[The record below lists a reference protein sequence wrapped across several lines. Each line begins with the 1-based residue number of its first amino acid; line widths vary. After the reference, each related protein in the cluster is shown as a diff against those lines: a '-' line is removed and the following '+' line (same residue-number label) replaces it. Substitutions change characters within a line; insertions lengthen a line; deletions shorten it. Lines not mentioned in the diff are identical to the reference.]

1 MSSSCFFAFGAPVPN
16 VLKVTRYTRASR
28 GGKNCFCPECGFA
41 NPVFHF
47 AWSALMCLGCRKLF
61 LKREWLLDPLEPV
74 TLLSTSGGKW
84 RVIHQNM
91 PGCAD
96 KATRAEAE
104 AYATWAGL
112 RITHLWDGD
121 TATLSLI

>member
-1 MSSSCFFAFGAPVPN
+1 MPN
-16 VLKVTRYTRASR
+16 VLKVNRYTRAPR
-28 GGKNCFCPECGFA
+28 TGKNIFCPDCGRQA
-41 NPVFHF
+41 VMFHF
-47 AWSALMCLGCRKLF
+47 AWSSLGCLGC
-61 LKREWLLDPLEPV
+61 KRMVPKHDWLLDPLEPV

-84 RVIHQNM
+84 RVIHQGM